1 MSKGCGS
8 AHELAHVWMLDHVDD
23 ETWAQVLERAGRRRW
38 QDDTVPWSERGVE
51 YSADV
56 IAWGL
61 LDDAD
66 PMVRIG
72 NRTCDELTASF
83 KLLTATDP
91 LRADCTGA

>member
-1 MSKGCGS
+1 MTRPLLADQTSIRNILEEWVRSGRLSKGCG
-8 AHELAHVWMLDHVDD
+8 
-23 ETWAQVLERAGRRRW
+23 
-38 QDDTVPWSERGVE
+38 WSERGVE

-61 LDDAD
+61 LDDAA

-91 LRADCTGA
+91 LRADCTGT